1 MAAMAHPQTLDGT
14 PRNDAR
20 DLARIRSWLLVVAAL
35 VFLMVSI
42 GGATRLT
49 GSGLSITEWQPIV
62 GTLPPLSQADWAE
75 AFAKYRQIPQY
86 EHANRGMSLEAF
98 KAIYWWEWTHRFLG
112 RLVGAVFLLP
122 FLYFLAT
129 ARISRGLMARL
140 AGIFVLGALQGAVGW
155 YMVRS
160 GLADRIDVSQ
170 YRLALH
176 LGLAILILGA
186 LIWVALSLDPRRDNP
201 AVGWQPQAIAAGV
214 IVLLLFVQ
222 ILLGALVA
230 GLKAGAGYNTWP
242 LMDGRL
248 VPSGLGAM
256 APWYLN
262 LFENAMTVQFNHRV
276 VAYALVAVVLWH
288 AWSVMRA
295 ADGAGGRGSAL
306 ILAVAAV
313 AQAALGIWTLL
324 AQVPLALGLAHQA
337 GAAALFGIAVWHL
350 HKLRHAE
357 AQTTP

>member
-1 MAAMAHPQTLDGT
+1 MAAMAHSQTLDRAR
-14 PRNDAR
+14 PDDAR
-20 DLARIRSWLLVVAAL
+20 DLARIRAWLLVVAAL
-35 VFLMVSI
+35 VFVMVSI

-62 GTLPPLSQADWAE
+62 GTLPPLSQADWVE

-86 EHANRGMSLEAF
+86 EHVNRGMDLEAF
-98 KAIYWWEWTHRFLG
+98 KVIFWWEWAHRFLG
-112 RLVGAVFLLP
+112 RLIGAAFLLP
-122 FLYFLAT
+122 FIYFLA
-129 ARISRGLMARL
+129 AGRISRGLAAKL
-140 AGIFVLGALQGAVGW
+140 AGIFALGALQGAVGW

-176 LGLAILILGA
+176 LGLAILIFGA
-186 LIWVALSLDPRRDNP
+186 LVWVVLSLDGRRLQARTTY
-201 AVGWQPQAIAAGV
+201 AVAAGG
-214 IVLLLFVQ
+214 IVLLVFVQ
-222 ILLGALVA
+222 VLLGALVA

-256 APWYLN
+256 QPWYLN

-276 VAYALVAVVLWH
+276 VAYALVLATLWH
-288 AWSVMRA
+288 AWDAMRRS
-295 ADGAGGRGSAL
+295 DGARSKGSAVV
-306 ILAVAAV
+306 LAFAV
-313 AQAALGIWTLL
+313 LAQATLGVWTLL

-337 GAAALFGIAVWHL
+337 GAAAVFGIAVWHL
-350 HKLRHAE
+350 HVVRHVEPQVAS
-357 AQTTP
+357 